1 MFWSTAALTAV
12 LIGAGAGGGWS
23 NMEQPDIRG
32 TWHAET
38 YVLKDGTTLV
48 VKGHIFFAAREW
60 TVLFFIVDEANQPA
74 SGSAE
79 GGTYSQTGG
88 EILLRHF
95 YHMSS
100 EKAVAGPGASPFR
113 LQIHDATSAPS
124 EACRV
129 EVNGDRL
136 TLRFPSGN
144 AMLFRR
150 GSGF

>member
-1 MFWSTAALTAV
+1 MSWRTAALTAA
-12 LIGAGAGGGWS
+12 LIGVCVGGGLA

-32 TWHAET
+32 TWHTET
-38 YVLKDGTTLV
+38 YLLKDGTKRV

-79 GGTYSQTGG
+79 GGTYSQTGD
-88 EILLRHF
+88 EILLRHV

-100 EKAVAGPGASPFR
+100 AKAVAGPGASPFR
-113 LQIHDATSAPS
+113 LQVHDVTRAP
-124 EACRV
+124 EELCRV
-129 EVNGDRL
+129 EVNGDVL

-144 AMLFRR
+144 AMLCRR
-150 GSGF
+150 ASGF